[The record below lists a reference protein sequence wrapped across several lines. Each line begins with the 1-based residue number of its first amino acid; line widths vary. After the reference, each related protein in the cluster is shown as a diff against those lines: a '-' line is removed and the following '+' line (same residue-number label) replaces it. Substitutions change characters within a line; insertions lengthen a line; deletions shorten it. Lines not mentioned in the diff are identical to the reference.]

1 MNHDSH
7 TQSLLTT
14 FYVKNIFRLQFH
26 TNSNKNKYL
35 KQKNLIFLEDFQ
47 SLKDVRLCYKRG
59 VIVNLGIL
67 LLGII
72 GVIAVFS
79 SQIANGLSIRMLLQP
94 TAFIIVI
101 GGTICATILNF
112 DKKTLII
119 AIKNAIEVFK
129 KEKSNTNQ
137 IIKEIMQLS
146 IYARKNGLL
155 ALGSVLDDVTD
166 TFLQRGLQL
175 VVDIGNPQLIYDILS
190 SEISYEE
197 EEELISSRVFEAL
210 GGYAPTFGLV
220 GAVLGLI
227 NVLKDLTAVDALGY
241 GIATAFVSTLYG
253 VGIAN
258 LLFLPIAGNL
268 KQKTREKILFK
279 ELILQGIVSIC
290 LQESPTILEEK
301 LIGYT
306 KTHDRG

>member
-1 MNHDSH
+1 MN
-7 TQSLLTT
+7 L
-14 FYVKNIFRLQFH
+14 V
-26 TNSNKNKYL
+26 
-35 KQKNLIFLEDFQ
+35 
-47 SLKDVRLCYKRG
+47 V
-59 VIVNLGIL
+59 V
-67 LLGII
+67 LLGLI
-72 GVIAVFS
+72 GIGTVLGTEM
-79 SQIANGLSIRMLLQP
+79 ANGLSLRMLLQP

-101 GGTICATILNF
+101 GGTLCATILNF
-112 DKKTLII
+112 DINTLKMAFLNSFSIFG
-119 AIKNAIEVFK
+119 KDD
-129 KEKSNTNQ
+129 SDTNN

-155 ALGSVLDDVTD
+155 SLGSAIDQIESP
-166 TFLQRGLQL
+166 FLARGLQL

-190 SEISYEE
+190 SEIAYEE

-227 NVLKDLTAVDALGY
+227 NVVKDLSTIDNLGS

-258 LLFLPIAGNL
+258 LIFLPIAGNL

-279 ELILQGIVSIC
+279 EIMLQGIISIC

-301 LIGYT
+301 LMAYAKYHG
-306 KTHDRG
+306 

>member
-1 MNHDSH
+1 MN
-7 TQSLLTT
+7 L
-14 FYVKNIFRLQFH
+14 V
-26 TNSNKNKYL
+26 
-35 KQKNLIFLEDFQ
+35 
-47 SLKDVRLCYKRG
+47 V
-59 VIVNLGIL
+59 L
-67 LLGII
+67 LLGLLGI
-72 GVIAVFS
+72 GAVFG
-79 SQIANGLSIRMLLQP
+79 SQIANGMSIRILLQP
-94 TAFIIVI
+94 TAFLVVV
-101 GGTICATILNF
+101 GGTLCATILNF
-112 DKKTLII
+112 DIKTLKI
-119 AIKNAIEVFK
+119 AFLNALSIFS
-129 KEKSNTNQ
+129 KEKSNTNM

-155 ALGSVLDDVTD
+155 ALGNTIEDIESP
-166 TFLQRGLQL
+166 FLARGLQL

-210 GGYAPTFGLV
+210 GGYSPTFGLV

-227 NVLKDLTAVDALGY
+227 NVVRDLSAISSLGY

-258 LLFLPIAGNL
+258 LIFLPIAGNL

-279 ELILQGIVSIC
+279 EIMLQGIISIC

-301 LIGYT
+301 LMAYA
-306 KTHDRG
+306 KYHDRGQF

>member
-1 MNHDSH
+1 M
-7 TQSLLTT
+7 
-14 FYVKNIFRLQFH
+14 
-26 TNSNKNKYL
+26 
-35 KQKNLIFLEDFQ
+35 
-47 SLKDVRLCYKRG
+47 
-59 VIVNLGIL
+59 NLGIL

-79 SQIANGLSIRMLLQP
+79 NQIASGLSIKMLLQP

-101 GGTICATILNF
+101 GGTFLATILNF
-112 DKKTLII
+112 DKNTLLLSIR
-119 AIKNAIEVFK
+119 NAVEVFR

-155 ALGSVLDDVTD
+155 ALGAIINDVND
-166 TFLQRGLQL
+166 SFLARGLQL

-210 GGYAPTFGLV
+210 GGYAPTFGLI
-220 GAVLGLI
+220 GAVVGLI
-227 NVLKDLTAVDALGY
+227 NVLKDLTAIDTLGY

-258 LLFLPIAGNL
+258 LIFLPIAGNL

-290 LQESPTILEEK
+290 IQESPTILEEK
-301 LIGYT
+301 LLAYT
-306 KTHDRG
+306 RFHNKGQF